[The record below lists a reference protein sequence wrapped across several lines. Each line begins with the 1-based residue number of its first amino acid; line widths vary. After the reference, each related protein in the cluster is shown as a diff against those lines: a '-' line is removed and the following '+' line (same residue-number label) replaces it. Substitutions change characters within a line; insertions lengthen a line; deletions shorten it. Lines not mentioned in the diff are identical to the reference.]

1 MAHIAGAPQ
10 PSEAD
15 IAKFERALA
24 VLRSMSFDI
33 GDVARLCVVTNNG
46 DVPAAVDQMLASV
59 A

>member
-1 MAHIAGAPQ
+1 
-10 PSEAD
+10 
-15 IAKFERALA
+15 
-24 VLRSMSFDI
+24 MSFDI